1 MHCNLDALVEY
12 VHDLIEFLS
21 EKLPNYMH
29 SFSVLS
35 FAIYIIKHN
44 MKVKAFFLLFST
56 ILMYLVYSYL
66 VMLRS
71 AEGFIFQC
79 YFQFRRKTVWKHLNI
94 FCGMRNC
101 FNYQLIIFF
110 LMKLLYYRKLK
121 MSRKVHVFIAD
132 ESS

>member
-1 MHCNLDALVEY
+1 
-12 VHDLIEFLS
+12 
-21 EKLPNYMH
+21 
-29 SFSVLS
+29 
-35 FAIYIIKHN
+35 
-44 MKVKAFFLLFST
+44 
-56 ILMYLVYSYL
+56 
-66 VMLRS
+66 MLRS

-132 ESS
+132 ESSQHTCTSIHTYKQTDKDKKEQIQLCT

>member
-44 MKVKAFFLLFST
+44 MKVKAF
-56 ILMYLVYSYL
+56 
-66 VMLRS
+66 
-71 AEGFIFQC
+71 
-79 YFQFRRKTVWKHLNI
+79 YFAF
-94 FCGMRNC
+94 
-101 FNYQLIIFF
+101 
-110 LMKLLYYRKLK
+110 
-121 MSRKVHVFIAD
+121 
-132 ESS
+132 